1 MYQLLPDLKVY
12 ILATLLLITVNTP
25 GIITQTLMSENTSQD
40 ASLDVPLPV
49 STQQTEEDFAFQK
62 FDTKE
67 ADRSSYLGKY
77 TNEDLDNRLREY
89 YSLDELSEYLLSHPK
104 LAKVTLQFPD
114 SLVMDS
120 SFVIKITE
128 QLLNKADPDNK
139 RRLWVLADTA
149 YSACCVDEVA
159 AEHVEADMVVHFGDA
174 CLNAIQK
181 LPVVYSFGKPHLDV
195 ADVVEKC
202 KETFPDTASKVC
214 LMANAPFTHHV
225 KSVYNA
231 LAQSGYT
238 NLIYSTVN
246 TDLINDEVWILD
258 QDQENDDAKLLYTLG
273 NRMLYGTDGILDAD
287 DVEDQLRNDV
297 NLFYISI
304 PHDPHLLY
312 LTTMFNSVHI
322 YDNADKT
329 VSSGPFPSL
338 MKRYKYMH
346 VARTAG
352 CIGVLV
358 NTLSLRNTKETINK
372 LTKLIKMN
380 GKKHYLFVVGK
391 PNVAKLANFDAVDI
405 WCVLGCG
412 QSGIIVDQI
421 NEFYKPIVT
430 PYELTMA
437 LNQEVTWTGKWVT
450 DFEAA
455 LKDVEE
461 EIANAD
467 ENDNTPLDE
476 SEAPEFDVV
485 TGKLL
490 DTSRPLRNLKHLE
503 LEGVSSSDTA
513 LAKRVAGGT
522 VIKGTVSTSVAHLQS
537 RHWAGLGSDF
547 KEDDGYEE
555 EGATIE
561 EGISGVARGYGF
573 DRHDAT
579 SRQE

>member
-1 MYQLLPDLKVY
+1 M
-12 ILATLLLITVNTP
+12 A
-25 GIITQTLMSENTSQD
+25 ENTAQD
-40 ASLDVPLPV
+40 ASLEVPLPV
-49 STQQTEEDFAFQK
+49 STQQTEDDFAFQK
-62 FDTKE
+62 FDTKS
-67 ADRSSYLGKY
+67 ADRSSYLGTY
-77 TNEDLDNRLREY
+77 APEELDSRLREY
-89 YSLDELSEYLLSHPK
+89 YSLDELAEYLLAHPQ

-114 SLVMDS
+114 ALVMDA
-120 SFVIKITE
+120 SFVIRITE
-128 QLLNKADPDNK
+128 QLLNKADPGNN

-159 AEHVEADMVVHFGDA
+159 AEHVDADMVVHFGDA
-174 CLNAIQK
+174 CLNAVQK
-181 LPVVYSFGKPHLDV
+181 LPVVYSFGRPHLDIAAVV
-195 ADVVEKC
+195 AKF
-202 KETFPDTASKVC
+202 KESFPDTSAKVC
-214 LMANAPFTHHV
+214 LMANAPFTHHIRA
-225 KSVYNA
+225 VYNA
-231 LAQSGYT
+231 LLQEGYS

-246 TDLINDEVWILD
+246 TDLVNDEVWILD
-258 QDQENDDAKLLYTLG
+258 QEKENPGVALLHTLG
-273 NRMLYGTDGILDAD
+273 NRMLYAAQGVLDAD
-287 DVEDQLRNDV
+287 GDSVEEQLRNDV
-297 NLFYISI
+297 SLFYISI

-312 LTTMFNSVHI
+312 LTTMFSSVHI
-322 YDNADKT
+322 YDNADGT

-358 NTLSLRNTKETINK
+358 NTLSLRNTRETINK
-372 LTKLIKMN
+372 LTTLIKMN

-405 WCVLGCG
+405 WCILGCG

-421 NEFYKPIVT
+421 NEFYKPIIT

-455 LKDVEE
+455 LKDVED

-467 ENDNTPLDE
+467 ETDNTPQDE

-485 TGKLL
+485 TGRLL

-503 LEGVSSSDTA
+503 LEGASSSDKT

-522 VIKGTVSTSVAHLQS
+522 VMKGTVSTSAAHLQA

-547 KEDDGYEE
+547 KEDEDYEE

-573 DRHDAT
+573 DRHDAA
-579 SRQE
+579 SRKE